1 MIARLRGQVLAL
13 IPGGLVVEA
22 GPVAVEM
29 RTTAATA
36 QSYPVGS
43 AVVLWT
49 HLAIRELGW
58 DLYGFEQREARDLFR
73 LVQRV
78 PQVGAKTALA
88 MLGVFSV
95 PVLLRVIA
103 ESDVRAL
110 TTVPGI
116 GKKSAERIVVELRDL
131 FAELALAPDPS
142 GGSSS
147 SPHGFEAVQALIGL
161 GYTPAEAQ
169 RRIGKAVEEGVAPH
183 DVEALIRAVLLQEA
197 P

>member
-1 MIARLRGQVLAL
+1 MLAAF
-13 IPGGLVVEA
+13 PGGLVVET
-22 GPVAVEM
+22 GPVALEL
-29 RTTAATA
+29 RTTSATA
-36 QSYPVGS
+36 QAHPVGGS
-43 AVVLWT
+43 VVLWT
-49 HLAIRELGW
+49 HLAVREQGW

-78 PQVGAKTALA
+78 PQVGAKTALS
-88 MLGVFSV
+88 MLAVFSV

-116 GKKSAERIVVELRDL
+116 GKKSAERIVVELRDM
-131 FAELALAPDPS
+131 FAELAASPELVGAGAKS
-142 GGSSS
+142 A

-161 GYTPAEAQ
+161 GYTPADAQ
-169 RRIGKAVEEGVAPH
+169 RRIGRAVEDGVQPH
-183 DVEALIRAVLLQEA
+183 DVEALIRAVLLQES

>member
-1 MIARLRGQVLAL
+1 MIARVRGKVLAAS
-13 IPGGLVVEA
+13 PGGLVVEA
-22 GPVAVEM
+22 GPVALEL
-29 RTTAATA
+29 RTTEATA
-36 QSYPVGS
+36 AGHPVGS
-43 AVVLWT
+43 EVALWT
-49 HLAIRELGW
+49 HLAVREQGW
-58 DLYGFEQREARDLFR
+58 DLYGFAQREERDLFR

-78 PQVGAKTALA
+78 PQVGAKTALS

-131 FAELALAPDPS
+131 FAEMAGAMPAGGTAPAA
-142 GGSSS
+142 
-147 SPHGFEAVQALIGL
+147 PHGFEAVQALVGL
-161 GYTPAEAQ
+161 GYTPSEAQ
-169 RRIGKAVEEGVAPH
+169 RRVGRAVEDGVAAH
-183 DVEALIRAVLLQEA
+183 DVEALIRAVLLQES